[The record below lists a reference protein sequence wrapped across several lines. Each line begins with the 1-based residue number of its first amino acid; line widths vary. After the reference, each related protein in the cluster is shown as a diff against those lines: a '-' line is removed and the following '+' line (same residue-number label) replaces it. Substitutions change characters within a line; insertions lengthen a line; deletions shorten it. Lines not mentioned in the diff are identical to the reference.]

1 MHRKKP
7 MGKQSY
13 KAWRSV
19 AVVLA
24 CICVFC
30 LARWVLTSKSSSDGF
45 SSSAG
50 KTLIVHIFADTDTEY
65 LENLKFFVEWG
76 IPVQDQADYV
86 IVVQST
92 DASTVGLPPPANPP
106 NGTFHCKGTYM
117 WPQGWCLVAACQA
130 TSYSSKCQ
138 VCATQERVL

>member
-1 MHRKKP
+1 

-50 KTLIVHIFADTDTEY
+50 KTLVVHIFADTDTEY

-76 IPVQDQADYV
+76 IPAQDQADYV

-92 DASTVGLPPPANPP
+92 DASTVGLPPPEWYISLYAYI
-106 NGTFHCKGTYM
+106 HVASR
-117 WPQGWCLVAACQA
+117 WCLPAACQA
-130 TSYSSKCQ
+130 ACCSSKC
-138 VCATQERVL
+138 